1 MTMGN
6 FIAIIKTLF
15 DGILSIY
22 FMIFDNKIKIN
33 LWASKPAQNSRK
45 KNLSSIKIVKNFVK

>member
-45 KNLSSIKIVKNFVK
+45 KICHQ